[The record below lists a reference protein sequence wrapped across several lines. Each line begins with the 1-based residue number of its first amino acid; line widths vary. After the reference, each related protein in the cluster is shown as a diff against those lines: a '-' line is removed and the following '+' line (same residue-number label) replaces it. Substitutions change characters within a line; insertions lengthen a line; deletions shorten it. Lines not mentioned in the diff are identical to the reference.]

1 MITMNNGKS
10 AVTIIYEL
18 LFFLLWNPSK
28 MKYPSFFTNEWV
40 YIVEQKQ
47 CFIYYIE
54 ISKDRVFKSDII
66 KEFFSCVALETTIKD
81 EVQFVLNIVR

>member
-28 MKYPSFFTNEWV
+28 MKYPSFFTNE
-40 YIVEQKQ
+40 
-47 CFIYYIE
+47 
-54 ISKDRVFKSDII
+54 
-66 KEFFSCVALETTIKD
+66 
-81 EVQFVLNIVR
+81 